1 MELSSIFRLD
11 VTVAEYL
18 LPFLNTCGPRFQFE
32 NVHCGH
38 FRNRN
43 LSRDRF
49 GTALTLLKYDG
60 SPYKGRSTGAEI
72 AEAISFNEHWTS
84 MVDDF
89 TTNLTEQTKF
99 VWLRLGSQTPDSEHH
114 ELSSRQEHSLE
125 MTLDSGLG
133 ELTVLNDL
141 EELDVTNINHRIGV
155 KDLEWMRT
163 SWPKLATLAGILRN
177 CDLAQGPK
185 SG

>member
-1 MELSSIFRLD
+1 YVNVDQIKHQNAIDSDEKTMAPRNHHAMELSSIFRLD

-84 MVDDF
+84 MV
-89 TTNLTEQTKF
+89 
-99 VWLRLGSQTPDSEHH
+99 
-114 ELSSRQEHSLE
+114 
-125 MTLDSGLG
+125 
-133 ELTVLNDL
+133 
-141 EELDVTNINHRIGV
+141 
-155 KDLEWMRT
+155 
-163 SWPKLATLAGILRN
+163 
-177 CDLAQGPK
+177 
-185 SG
+185 